1 MSEQG
6 TKEPPDTSEDRRQ
19 DMVTVV
25 INGVEKPVH
34 RGRRTVKDLK
44 ILGGVPEA
52 DELEQVIKGK
62 LTPLA
67 DDGAVTIKGAE
78 EFVSHPRDSGSS
90 HA

>member
-1 MSEQG
+1 MSEQR
-6 TKEPPDTSEDRRQ
+6 TKESPGASEDHRQ

-25 INGVEKPVH
+25 VNGVEKPVH

-67 DDGAVTIKGAE
+67 DDGAVTIKGGE

-90 HA
+90 HV

>member
-1 MSEQG
+1 MPEQR
-6 TKEPPDTSEDRRQ
+6 TKEPPGASEDHRQ

-25 INGVEKPVH
+25 IDGVKKPVH

-44 ILGGVPEA
+44 ILGGVHEA
-52 DELEQVIKGK
+52 DELEQLIEGK

-67 DDGAVTIKGAE
+67 DNAAVTIKGGE

>member
-1 MSEQG
+1 M
-6 TKEPPDTSEDRRQ
+6 TII
-19 DMVTVV
+19 

-34 RGRRTVKDLK
+34 RGRQTVKDLK

-67 DDGAVTIKGAE
+67 DDGAVTIKGDE

-90 HA
+90 HG